1 MTDPTRIQLAP
12 GFLPAGTR
20 LSGIYEIDAPLAQG
34 GMGEVYRGRAI
45 ETGDAVAI
53 KVVRADMA
61 RDEAVLALFRREASA
76 LGRLHHE
83 AIVRY
88 FVFTLDPALQRHYL
102 AMELVEGV
110 SLSELLER
118 GPLGADEACRLLRR
132 VALGL
137 QAAQERGVVPRAVS
151 PDNIIIEDGD
161 VGHARIID
169 FGIARS
175 TRLGDATV
183 IGSGFAGKYNYVSP
197 EQLGLAGGE
206 VTGRSDIYSL
216 GLVIVQCLRGK
227 PIDMGGS
234 QADIVD
240 KRRRLPD
247 LSDVDPR
254 LRGLLERMLQPH
266 PQDRPATMAEVAACA
281 SPAPAPSVRP
291 PSEDPAPAPRYR
303 AASPSSVSRKPPR
316 VRRRWPWA
324 AAAGALA
331 VLAVGGLV
339 VFQASDPWTFPT
351 PPPAPTLGS
360 PDVGAPP
367 VGSDD
372 VRRIADFIRDYD
384 GGRCF
389 LALPTA
395 LTASS
400 ADIEAFARDERPFH
414 DLDRAFKA
422 ANGFEAAIEGGQ
434 VAAGQCAAL
443 GFIQELR
450 RKAGAEVARL
460 SIARTRVSQ
469 GGLLEGRLAGGPA
482 HVALLVVDD
491 AGGVSDVTDRL
502 VGEADR
508 SFSMQLSRESG
519 KGASPMLLVSLGGTQ
534 PVSGL
539 DSALQATRDGPAA
552 SDGKAAQAPPG
563 RIEVGVKYFKLD

>member
-1 MTDPTRIQLAP
+1 M
-12 GFLPAGTR
+12 
-20 LSGIYEIDAPLAQG
+20 
-34 GMGEVYRGRAI
+34 
-45 ETGDAVAI
+45 
-53 KVVRADMA
+53 
-61 RDEAVLALFRREASA
+61 
-76 LGRLHHE
+76 
-83 AIVRY
+83 
-88 FVFTLDPALQRHYL
+88 
-102 AMELVEGV
+102 
-110 SLSELLER
+110 
-118 GPLGADEACRLLRR
+118 
-132 VALGL
+132 
-137 QAAQERGVVPRAVS
+137 
-151 PDNIIIEDGD
+151 
-161 VGHARIID
+161 
-169 FGIARS
+169 
-175 TRLGDATV
+175 
-183 IGSGFAGKYNYVSP
+183 
-197 EQLGLAGGE
+197 
-206 VTGRSDIYSL
+206 
-216 GLVIVQCLRGK
+216 
-227 PIDMGGS
+227 
-234 QADIVD
+234 
-240 KRRRLPD
+240 
-247 LSDVDPR
+247 
-254 LRGLLERMLQPH
+254 
-266 PQDRPATMAEVAACA
+266 
-281 SPAPAPSVRP
+281 
-291 PSEDPAPAPRYR
+291 
-303 AASPSSVSRKPPR
+303 
-316 VRRRWPWA
+316 
-324 AAAGALA
+324 
-331 VLAVGGLV
+331 

-351 PPPAPTLGS
+351 PPPAPTLGI
-360 PDVGAPP
+360 PGVGAPP

-450 RKAGAEVARL
+450 RKAGGEVARL

-469 GGLLEGRLAGGPA
+469 AGLLEGRLAGGPA

-539 DSALQATRDGPAA
+539 VSALQATRDEPAA